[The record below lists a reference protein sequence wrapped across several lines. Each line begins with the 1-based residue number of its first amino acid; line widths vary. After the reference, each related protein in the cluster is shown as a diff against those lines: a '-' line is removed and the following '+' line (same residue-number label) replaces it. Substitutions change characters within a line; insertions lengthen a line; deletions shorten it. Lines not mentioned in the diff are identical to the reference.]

1 MNKITTNYT
10 LYGNISKTQNLT
22 YWAIY
27 LSVKTLRRGAYSQL
41 EFENSQKQ
49 VGYINI

>member
-1 MNKITTNYT
+1 MTKNSEENTKM
-10 LYGNISKTQNLT
+10 T

-49 VGYINI
+49 IGYINIYNINNI